1 MSTAQRNT
9 RFQALLEPIH
19 AEARGYARRLCR
31 SDAEGD
37 DLFQE
42 AVLRSLTHLEELRD
56 DAKFRFWFFRI
67 LTTVHH
73 ARARRSFWKR
83 LVTLGMGNESGPEP
97 VGEDGSAWEDERF
110 RAARA
115 RRALALLPPA
125 QREAVVLLEV
135 EGFSLDEIAGLQGA
149 TVTAVKTRVSRAREA
164 LRRFYRKHGLAD
176 AASPLVLQQ
185 GSDR

>member
-1 MSTAQRNT
+1 MSTALRNA
-9 RFQALLEPIH
+9 RFLALLEPIQG
-19 AEARGYARRLCR
+19 EAHGFARRICR
-31 SDAEGD
+31 SDSEGD

-73 ARARRSFWKR
+73 GRARRAFWKR
-83 LVTLGMGNESGPEP
+83 MVTLDLGDRSGPEP

-115 RRALALLPPA
+115 RRVLALLPA
-125 QREAVVLLEV
+125 VQREAVVLLEV
-135 EGFSLDEIAGLQGA
+135 EGFSLDEIAVLQGA
-149 TVTAVKTRVSRAREA
+149 SVSAVKTRVSRARRA
-164 LRRFYRKHGLAD
+164 LRKFYRKHGLTGE
-176 AASPLVLQQ
+176 ASPLVLQE